1 MKENSDYFSHDY
13 YARTDKKLQR
23 VLMKETVTGIGIYW
37 CLVEMLY
44 EEKGYLMRSEYDCY
58 AFALRTDTECLKRIV
73 ENYELFKFDD
83 EKFWS
88 ESILSRLKIREDK
101 SLKAAESARLR
112 WSEDANAMRTHTSR
126 NANKVNKN
134 KDLFTLQEQEQ
145 KSDTPPL
152 GGGDTDFL
160 TKRKAYYTDL
170 LEKQAKNPSIKGYK
184 STVEYMI
191 LNNSPLLHLETLTIE
206 QFSKLNLLVYKAK
219 DLGLWEVLP
228 KFDKKSFEFKQHKD
242 AFTALKCFIDKY
254 YPQND

>member
-1 MKENSDYFSHDY
+1 
-13 YARTDKKLQR
+13 
-23 VLMKETVTGIGIYW
+23 
-37 CLVEMLY
+37 
-44 EEKGYLMRSEYDCY
+44 
-58 AFALRTDTECLKRIV
+58 LKVAGSRGGQATQSQAKAT
-73 ENYELFKFDD
+73 LKHPFKQ
-83 EKFWS
+83 E
-88 ESILSRLKIREDK
+88 R
-101 SLKAAESARLR
+101 
-112 WSEDANAMRTHTSR
+112 
-126 NANKVNKN
+126 KVNN
-134 KDLFTLQEQEQ
+134 KFTLQEQEQ